1 MLHVHEVREAVE
13 IMAMDGPSFKA
24 RLKLEKLLGR
34 AQREQCE
41 ENWISLGIA
50 YNSSATQKQLKTLV
64 KFMAFDRARRMM
76 MLRECFNGWC
86 IVKLELTLRRQEEE
100 VVGGKY
106 FQQASRRETLRRCF
120 EGWAMMMRK

>member
-1 MLHVHEVREAVE
+1 MLAEVDGEAAVAE
-13 IMAMDGPSFKA
+13 E
-24 RLKLEKLLGR
+24 LKLAELVEGVEGQG
-34 AQREQCE
+34 AEG
-41 ENWISLGIA
+41 NWISLGIA

-64 KFMAFDRARRMM
+64 KFMAFDRARRMR